1 MNVKMPNP
9 EEIKKAQN
17 VPFDEQTVVVKTT
30 LFRTD
35 VSEDKARI
43 IVEIATPRLV
53 HKMTE
58 DFGHTWLCSYR
69 ISGIGEKPTVDTITG
84 TNSINA
90 ITYAVGLVVSLL
102 NSLPFSDMIID
113 STLPYY
119 GLFPIIPTID
129 HSKETDKI
137 TKSPEEIRAKV
148 LDMGKK
154 GQKNQDIIKNARPI
168 SKKK

>member
-1 MNVKMPNP
+1 MKVNMPNQ
-9 EEIKKAQN
+9 EEIIKARN
-17 VPFDEQTVVVKTT
+17 VPFDEQSVVAKTT

-53 HKMTE
+53 HKITE

-69 ISGIGEKPTVDTITG
+69 VSGIGEKPTVDTVYG
-84 TNSINA
+84 TNAVNA
-90 ITYAVGLVVSLL
+90 ITYAVGSVVSLL
-102 NSLPFSDMIID
+102 NNLPFSDMIMD

-129 HSKETDKI
+129 HSKETDKMK
-137 TKSPEEIRAKV
+137 KSPEEIRSIV

-154 GQKNQDIIKNARPI
+154 GQENQDRIKNAQPI
-168 SKKK
+168 NKEK